1 MPEKKSKAELQKMLQ
16 VGTVDVGNGTLF
28 GNAVLRDPNKQKL
41 TLVISTGGSGMA
53 AIDTAMRI
61 ADQKLK
67 VDYKNFVKFIV
78 VDSDTGQVEDRHKKG
93 VNVLNISTP
102 GAQDRF
108 ALSSRSSYFKDI
120 MPEHYD
126 MKLLNPDGAAQDRM
140 TGLIKFFDRSQDGS
154 TTNDAKFREMIS
166 NIFAHDWA
174 PYAGNGVD
182 IMILSGLSGG
192 NGSGTFINLAVS
204 AKKACPQGT
213 DVRVYGYL
221 MLPDTAKDFAE
232 SNSARNILY
241 RNGFAALKELE
252 SYMSMGFNLDSA
264 TTFKMPNATENVTIT
279 AKDSIF
285 DYPVLISGDYDDAVE
300 MIGETIVNFIA
311 DSQGS
316 FDQKSFYSN
325 VIQARQTYLSV
336 NEVSDQGI
344 LKLNTFPEDSH
355 MYSGIGYAHASIP
368 EKIVIPNIIGK
379 VCRKLYVQ
387 NGIAGINGGNNTA
400 FCTVTQH
407 LSRHDFEQQIRRL
420 LGIETAIPLTNTT
433 LWNILNEEIRNVVV
447 IEENDYD
454 VTRSDLI
461 NGDVRDYID
470 GFKKEKVRQET
481 TRKMIATLKKHYE
494 AFKTAAELVMKEFGP
509 RALEYLYN
517 GEGDADAAGIHEDFS
532 EICLKTMMATATTE
546 FLKLANTPGKYPG
559 TIEHG
564 GFLHTFVQKITKEE
578 VDTWKG
584 DVYNAVLQDVYSGVA
599 ADMNGASGNW
609 KRDYINRIE
618 NFVSYCIRF
627 ADIVEMMMDYYTGEG
642 KSLDAADFAEFAS
655 TTGERNGVNLCSN
668 SEMYLWVKNQ
678 VNKKVNGV
686 PVQDIKEELIDDFMA
701 HSEEWISEEEGKA
714 RKRFDEV
721 MSKCCKLGKNADVT
735 DGLGLS
741 ITDYFDEILKDAT
754 DPVQQQMIIN
764 NEVRSIMERLTQSSK
779 PSIKVISS
787 NINKYITNKTVLI
800 PQSLMLGQYS
810 AMIKTAFNNCLGVQG
825 GGIGKVGESTIADS
839 IICYQASVGHAM
851 AALQDLPL
859 WESAYEAVPTI
870 SMHTCNG
877 QYKNEYSEEAYVE
890 GTTPEEMELFGTGL
904 SWIHYPSVNIA
915 AYEDQNDKFILN
927 GDTTESKYRKD
938 VFNKKIEY
946 ALKEK
951 IIECVKNGDKY
962 SYFLNVIPEDW
973 ENLGITAYKGEK
985 GQKLF
990 DFWAN
995 QNPGSNAT
1003 YRKPIILTGSMFFE
1017 QPFDFSGIIATEKW
1031 TNERVSKEHKAY
1043 MKRIMRK
1050 NTYLYRELE
1059 KTLSKY
1065 REVIKEWDAKQA
1077 VKQQGKQAQI
1087 FCELYLYH
1095 VINCDEDRYEWSVL
1109 VNKRG
1114 GNIPLLDFSKRE
1126 RTGFAELDK
1135 KLYGDDLK
1143 LFIVY
1148 KKFCKML
1155 KENVITME
1163 QLENIKQAIIDSVSD
1178 REFDEMVDERLE
1190 VLKGELQK
1198 YQSKLMSKNYAVDL
1212 LVSYKLDVEDVDM
1225 LGEAESTCKFYEMA
1239 QAVAEANE

>member
-1 MPEKKSKAELQKMLQ
+1 MPEKKSRAELQKMLQ

-67 VDYKNFVKFIV
+67 VEYKNFVKFIV
-78 VDSDTGQVEDRHKKG
+78 VDSDTGQVENRHKKG
-93 VNVLNISTP
+93 VNVLNISTS

-108 ALSSRSSYFKDI
+108 VLSNRSSYFKDI
-120 MPEHYD
+120 MPEQYD
-126 MKLLNPDGAAQDRM
+126 IKLLNSDGAAQDRM

-154 TTNDAKFREMIS
+154 STNDAKFREMIS
-166 NIFAHDWA
+166 NIFATDWA
-174 PYAGNGVD
+174 AYRGRAVN
-182 IMILSGLSGG
+182 IMLLSGLSGG
-192 NGSGTFINLAVS
+192 NGSGSFINLAVS
-204 AKKACPQGT
+204 AKKACPQET
-213 DVRVYGYL
+213 DVMVFGYL
-221 MLPDTAKDFAE
+221 MLPDTVKRFAA
-232 SNSARNILY
+232 SDTARYSLY

-264 TTFKMPNATENVTIT
+264 TTFKMPNSVEDVTVT
-279 AKDSIF
+279 AKDSIIN
-285 DYPVLISGDYDDAVE
+285 YPILISGDYDNAVE
-300 MIGETIVNFIA
+300 IIGETIVSFIA
-311 DSQGS
+311 DSQGL
-316 FDQKSFYSN
+316 FDLKSFYSN
-325 VIQARQTYLSV
+325 AITASKLYLSV
-336 NEVSDQGI
+336 NEVSDNGI

-368 EKIVIPNIIGK
+368 EKIIIPNIIGK

-387 NGIAGINGGNNTA
+387 NGITGINGGNNTA
-400 FCTVTQH
+400 FCTITQH

-433 LWNILNEEIRNVVV
+433 LWDILNEEIRNAVV

-564 GFLHTFVQKITKEE
+564 GFLHTVLQKITKEE

-642 KSLDAADFAEFAS
+642 KSLDAADFAEFSS

-668 SEMYLWVKNQ
+668 SEMYHWVKNQ

-686 PVQDIKEELIDDFMA
+686 PVQNIKDELIDDFMA

-764 NEVRSIMERLTQSSK
+764 NEVRSIMGRLTQSSK
-779 PSIKVISS
+779 PSIKVIPSKCT
-787 NINKYITNKTVLI
+787 INKAILL

-810 AMIKTAFNNCLGVQG
+810 SMIKTAFINCLGVEG
-825 GGIGKVGESTIADS
+825 GGIGIVGESTIADS
-839 IICYQASVGHAM
+839 IICYQTSVGHAM

-859 WESAYEAVPTI
+859 WESAYETVPTI

-877 QYKNEYSEEAYVE
+877 QYKNEYSEEVYAE
-890 GTTPEEMELFGTGL
+890 GTTPEELELFGTGL
-904 SWIHYPSVNIA
+904 SWLHYPSVNIA
-915 AYEDQNDKFILN
+915 AYEDEKDKFIFSGN
-927 GDTTESKYRKD
+927 TTESKYRKD

-951 IIECVKNGDKY
+951 IIECVKEGDKY

-973 ENLGITAYKGEK
+973 ENLAITAYKGEK

-1017 QPFDFSGIIATEKW
+1017 QSFDFSGIIAKENWKD
-1031 TNERVSKEHKAY
+1031 ERVTIEHRAY

-1050 NTYLYRELE
+1050 NTYLYKELE

-1065 REVIKEWDAKQA
+1065 GKVIKEWDAKQA
-1077 VKQQGKQAQI
+1077 AKQQGKQAQI

-1109 VNKRG
+1109 VNNRG
-1114 GNIPLLDFSKRE
+1114 GNIPLLTFSRLSRAIFNE
-1126 RTGFAELDK
+1126 FDK
-1135 KLYGDDLK
+1135 KIYGDDLK
-1143 LFIVY
+1143 LSIVY
-1148 KKFCKML
+1148 KRFCEMI
-1155 KENVITME
+1155 KENTINME
-1163 QLENIKQAIIDSVSD
+1163 QLEDIKQHVMTTVSEK
-1178 REFDEMVDERLE
+1178 EFDEMIDERLE
-1190 VLKGELQK
+1190 ALKGELRI
-1198 YQSKLMSKNYAVDL
+1198 YQSIITSKDPVDDIL
-1212 LVSYKLDVEDVDM
+1212 KKYKLDDDM

-1239 QAVAEANE
+1239 QAAAEANE

>member
-78 VDSDTGQVEDRHKKG
+78 IDSDTGQVEDRHKKG

-108 ALSSRSSYFKDI
+108 VLSNRSSYFKDI
-120 MPEHYD
+120 MPEQYD
-126 MKLLNPDGAAQDRM
+126 IKLLNPDGASQDRM

-166 NIFAHDWA
+166 DIFASDWA
-174 PYAGNGVD
+174 PYAGNSVD

-221 MLPDTAKDFAE
+221 MLPDTAKGFAA
-232 SNSARNILY
+232 SDSARNSLY

-264 TTFKMPNATENVTIT
+264 TTFKMPNSTEDVTVT

-285 DYPVLISGDYDDAVE
+285 DYPVLISGDYDNAVE

-316 FDQKSFYSN
+316 FDQRSFYSN

-379 VCRKLYVQ
+379 VCRKLYVKDDMPGL
-387 NGIAGINGGNNTA
+387 NDERNTA

-407 LSRHDFEQQIRRL
+407 LSKYDFEQQIRRL
-420 LGIETAIPLTNTT
+420 LGIETAVPLTKTT
-433 LWNILNEEIRNVVV
+433 LWDILNEEIRNAVV

-454 VTRSDLI
+454 VERSDLI

-481 TRKMIATLKKHYE
+481 TEKMIATLKKHYE

-509 RALEYLYN
+509 RAMEYLYN
-517 GEGDADAAGIHEDFS
+517 GEGDVDAAGVHEDFS
-532 EICLKTMMATATTE
+532 GISLKTMMATATTE

-564 GFLHTFVQKITKEE
+564 GFLHTVLQKITKEE

-609 KRDYINRIE
+609 KKDYIDKIE

-642 KSLDAADFAEFAS
+642 KSLDAANFAEFAG

-668 SEMYLWVKNQ
+668 SVMYHWVKNQ
-678 VNKKVNGV
+678 VSKKVNGV
-686 PVQDIKEELIDDFMA
+686 PVQDIKEKLIDDFIA
-701 HSEEWISEEEGKA
+701 HSEDWISEEEGKA

-741 ITDYFDEILKDAT
+741 ITDYFDEILKGAT
-754 DPVQQQMIIN
+754 DPVQQQMIID
-764 NEVRSIMERLTQSSK
+764 NEVRDIMKKLIQSSK
-779 PSIKVISS
+779 PSIKVLPGSPCT
-787 NINKYITNKTVLI
+787 INRTILI

-810 AMIKTAFNNCLGVQG
+810 SMIKTAFNNCLGVQG
-825 GGIGKVGESTIADS
+825 EGIGKVGESTIADS

-851 AALQDLPL
+851 AALQDLAL
-859 WESAYEAVPTI
+859 WESAYETVPTI

-877 QYKNEYSEEAYVE
+877 QYKNEYSEEAYAE
-890 GTTPEEMELFGTGL
+890 GTTPEEMVLFGTGL

-1003 YRKPIILTGSMFFE
+1003 YRKPIILTGSMFFA
-1017 QPFDFSGIIATEKW
+1017 QPFDFSGIIAQQNWKDA
-1031 TNERVSKEHKAY
+1031 RVTIEHRAY

-1050 NTYLYRELE
+1050 NTYLYKELE

-1065 REVIKEWDAKQA
+1065 GKVIKEWDAKQA

-1114 GNIPLLDFSKRE
+1114 GNIPLLTFSRLARAKFNE
-1126 RTGFAELDK
+1126 FDK
-1135 KLYGDDLK
+1135 KIYGDDLK
-1143 LFIVY
+1143 LSIVY
-1148 KKFCKML
+1148 KKFCEML
-1155 KENVITME
+1155 KENTITLE
-1163 QLENIKQAIIDSVSD
+1163 QLEDIKEHVMTTVSEK
-1178 REFDEMVDERLE
+1178 EFDEMIDERLE
-1190 VLKGELQK
+1190 ALKGELRI
-1198 YQSKLMSKNYAVDL
+1198 YQSMLTSKDPVDDML
-1212 LVSYKLDVEDVDM
+1212 EKYKLDDDM

-1239 QAVAEANE
+1239 QVAAEANE